1 MAFSELGDLRGDA
14 RRHVIEGSTMA
25 KKWKQAAGKV
35 EARLY
40 GLREAAGLVKQA
52 AYAKFDESVDLA
64 LRLGVEPKR
73 ADQMVR
79 GTTVLPHG
87 TGKQVRVLVF
97 AKGEK
102 EQEARQAG
110 AEFVGAD
117 ELIEKIKGGW
127 MEFDQAIATPDLMG
141 AVGKLGKLLG
151 PRGLMPNPKSG
162 TVTFD
167 VAKAI
172 AEIRKGRV
180 EYKVEKA
187 GIVHVPVGKVSF
199 DEDRIFQN
207 AQAVI
212 EAVLKARPASCKGR
226 YLKSATLSST
236 MGPAI
241 RLDAVSLAKMVV

>member
-1 MAFSELGDLRGDA
+1 MGKKMSES
-14 RRHVIEGSTMA
+14 V
-25 KKWKQAAGKV
+25 KKV
-35 EARLY
+35 EQRGY
-40 GLREAAGLVKQA
+40 DLREATELVKA
-52 AYAKFDESVDLA
+52 VAYAKFDETVDLA
-64 LRLGVEPKR
+64 LRLGVDPKR

-79 GTTVLPHG
+79 GTTILPHG

-110 AEFVGAD
+110 ADYVGAD
-117 ELIEKIKGGW
+117 DLIEKVKGGW

-141 AVGKLGKLLG
+141 AVGKLGKILG
-151 PRGLMPNPKSG
+151 PRGLMPNPKTG

-187 GIVHVPVGKVSF
+187 GIVHVPVGRVSF
-199 DEDRIFQN
+199 SADGLYEN
-207 AQAVI
+207 AHAVI
-212 EAVLKARPASCKGR
+212 EAVLKAKPASCKGR
-226 YLKSATLSST
+226 YLRSAIISST
-236 MGPAI
+236 MGPGI
-241 RLDAVSLAKMVV
+241 QLDTVGLTKMFA